1 MTPEQQ
7 VIVNLQKLLH
17 QVRFS
22 DWINNDIFTFR
33 WWVLLLSLT
42 IPWFIWYRLVDK
54 CRLKEML
61 LYLAITSSIAI
72 LLDEIGSTL
81 TMWVYPVKVIPFLP
95 RLIPANYSMVPIIF
109 VLIYQYFPKWKSFI
123 IANIILTFVFSF
135 ILEPILVW
143 MNLYDLITWKYIY
156 SVPTYLFAAI
166 ILKLFIEKIKLIQLR
181 DSEKAQKSS
190 TS

>member
-22 DWINNDIFTFR
+22 DWINNDIFTFG
-33 WWVLLLSLT
+33 WWVLLLSLI

-54 CRLKEML
+54 GRLKEML
-61 LYLAITSSIAI
+61 LYLAMTSSIAI

-81 TMWVYPVKVIPFLP
+81 TMWVYPVKVIPILP

-156 SVPTYLFAAI
+156 SIPTYLFTAI
-166 ILKLFIEKIKLIQLR
+166 LLKWFIEKIKLIQ
-181 DSEKAQKSS
+181 ENAKGFKSDREV
-190 TS
+190 